1 MKKSKSNIVKILL
14 FSVLLLLL
22 LLLLLLWSLTGL
34 AAEAINQESVYIIT
48 ETELAT
54 LEQNSNRLLENS
66 KQLTTE
72 LETARQQLKISE
84 QASTEA
90 KLQKE
95 LLQKQLIEQQALLK
109 NQEDLLQ
116 QTQKSLKTS
125 APEALREIGMKM
137 DVEKYIRGISY
148 GVSKRI
154 VNNMYIGLRGEY
166 DWKDNQ
172 FGMWLTYQY

>member
-1 MKKSKSNIVKILL
+1 MKKSKSNIVKTLL
-14 FSVLLLLL
+14 LSVLLLLL
-22 LLLLLLWSLTGL
+22 LLWPLTGL
-34 AAEAINQESVYIIT
+34 AAEAINQEPVYIIT

-54 LEQNSNRLLENS
+54 LEQNSNRLLEIS

-95 LLQKQLIEQQALLK
+95 LLQKQLSEQQALLK

-137 DVEKYIRGISY
+137 DVEKYISGISY

-154 VNNMYIGLRGEY
+154 VNNKYIGLRGEY